1 MDTAIRSRNQ
11 WSDGETVRHAMPEQ
25 VQFYRDR
32 GYLKFGRIFTQSEM
46 DALRTH
52 VDEMIMALPEGKRP
66 EEMDVPHF
74 QDPWLF
80 RYLADERV
88 LDVIEDFI
96 GPDIVL
102 WSSHFIAK
110 PQGDGRAV
118 PWHTDGAYWNKRLD
132 PMDVIT
138 LWLAVDESVKE
149 NGCMRV
155 IPGTHRSFKA
165 HIDAYQPV
173 DRATNVF
180 HARIP
185 PELIDERRSVDL
197 ELAVGECSFHDAWT
211 IHGSNPNHSTQR
223 RCGYTMRY
231 MPANVA
237 LHREGW
243 NKEHRIYLLRGQ
255 DGTGGKNQYTPL
267 PAF

>member
-1 MDTAIRSRNQ
+1 MRLRTTWNDS
-11 WSDGETVRHAMPEQ
+11 ETVRHATPEQ
-25 VQFYRDR
+25 AAFYREE
-32 GYLKFGRIFTQSEM
+32 GYLKFGRIFTQNEM
-46 DALRTH
+46 DALRAH
-52 VDEMIMALPEGKRP
+52 VDEMIAALPEGKRP

-74 QDPWLF
+74 EDPWLF

-110 PQGDGRAV
+110 PKGDGRAV
-118 PWHTDGAYWNKRLD
+118 PWHTDGAYWRKRLD
-132 PMDVIT
+132 PMHVIT
-138 LWLAVDESVKE
+138 LWLAVDESVLE

-155 IPGTHRSFKA
+155 IPGSHRTYQA
-165 HIDAYQPV
+165 HIDSYQPG

-180 HARIP
+180 HSRIP
-185 PELIDERRSVDL
+185 VELIEEDRAVNV

-211 IHGSNPNHSTQR
+211 IHGSNPNFSNQR

-231 MPANVA
+231 IPASAV
-237 LHREGW
+237 LQWEGW
-243 NKEHRIYLLRGQ
+243 NRSHHIYLLRGQ
-255 DGTGGKNQYTPL
+255 DRTGGSNNYTPI
-267 PAF
+267 PQY

>member
-1 MDTAIRSRNQ
+1 MDTAVSERAA
-11 WSDGETVRHAMPEQ
+11 WSDNSTVRHATPEQ
-25 VQFYRDR
+25 VAFYAEQ
-32 GYLKFGRIFTQSEM
+32 GYLKFGRIFTLAEM
-46 DALRTH
+46 SALGQH
-52 VDEMIMALPEGKRP
+52 VDEMIAALPENKRP

-80 RYLADERV
+80 RYLANERV

-110 PQGDGRAV
+110 PRGSGRAV
-118 PWHTDGAYWNKRLD
+118 PWHTDGAYWHNRLV
-132 PMDVIT
+132 PMEVIT
-138 LWLAVDESVKE
+138 LWLAVDESTLE

-155 IPGTHRSFKA
+155 IPGTHRTFRA
-165 HIDAYQPV
+165 HIDAYEAV
-173 DRATNVF
+173 DRSTNVF

-185 PELIDERRSVDL
+185 PDLIEEDKSVNL

-211 IHGSNPNHSTQR
+211 IHGSNPNFSEKR

-231 MPANVA
+231 MPAHVV

-243 NKEHRIYLLRGQ
+243 NQDHRIYLLRGH
-255 DGTGGKNQYTPL
+255 DRTGGKNDYTPV
-267 PAF
+267 PF